1 MCWTSFDLQGG
12 KVRQISKIEP
22 AASASNKHQ
31 SSHPGDSGELEEVGV
46 SLLRNRALDKLHSL
60 QVAKVESCQVLCQVG
75 RGGSRVASDLDL
87 APSVTLLGLLNVDLQ
102 LHRADWRRQLGGTS
116 QPVLRPVVRRSVAVA
131 VASPPLASLVHL
143 AEGIAHHQ
151 PHIKHHKEESSKI
164 IGCLDNRHHLLPF
177 IAWPGL
183 HSMGPPMGPQC
194 FEFSLFSSIEVLI
207 CRPIFHWSPLSW
219 QQAPEIGFLHS
230 FSSNCATC

>member
-1 MCWTSFDLQGG
+1 MRRFSLTNQGG
-12 KVRQISKIEP
+12 
-22 AASASNKHQ
+22 
-31 SSHPGDSGELEEVGV
+31 
-46 SLLRNRALDKLHSL
+46 SL
-60 QVAKVESCQVLCQVG
+60 
-75 RGGSRVASDLDL
+75 
-87 APSVTLLGLLNVDLQ
+87 
-102 LHRADWRRQLGGTS
+102 
-116 QPVLRPVVRRSVAVA
+116 PVLRPVVRRSVAVA
-131 VASPPLASLVHL
+131 VASPQLASLVHL

-151 PHIKHHKEESSKI
+151 PHIKHHKEESSQI

-230 FSSNCATC
+230 PATAQPAPSRSSKALVDRRGLRLGSAKSYRSSSSSKLRWTIEHQSLSEHLLVVHFT

>member
-1 MCWTSFDLQGG
+1 MRRFFLTNQGG
-12 KVRQISKIEP
+12 
-22 AASASNKHQ
+22 
-31 SSHPGDSGELEEVGV
+31 
-46 SLLRNRALDKLHSL
+46 SL
-60 QVAKVESCQVLCQVG
+60 
-75 RGGSRVASDLDL
+75 
-87 APSVTLLGLLNVDLQ
+87 
-102 LHRADWRRQLGGTS
+102 
-116 QPVLRPVVRRSVAVA
+116 PVLRPVVRRSVAVA
-131 VASPPLASLVHL
+131 VASPQLASLVHL

-151 PHIKHHKEESSKI
+151 PHIKHHKEESSQI

-230 FSSNCATC
+230 FSSNCATCTFTFQQGTRVGGPPRAKARVGQVIAVQFRWTIEHQSLSEHLMVVHFTQCRNSTVLYILGT